1 MSMLVIE
8 KQISRF
14 LSSETPEV
22 LSIKGAWGVGKTFA
36 WNRYLNQA
44 RQQKRIAL
52 PQYAYVSL
60 FGIDTLDDLKF
71 SIFRNLQR
79 REHATRKPSVP
90 SFRSN
95 IATLLKS
102 FGDKPG
108 GTLPFGRSV
117 RYDRAMINAL
127 AFLSL
132 DKALICID
140 DFERKGRNIA
150 AQDILGLI
158 SQLKEEKK
166 CKVALILNDESLTE
180 DSSLDYVRLREKVID
195 TELRFAPTARDCVD
209 IALNR
214 GEIARHLESNIL
226 KLGINNIRIIK
237 KIETLAAQ
245 LVPLLK
251 AYDGQVLER
260 ALKSLTL
267 LTWSYYS
274 QSEDIPEY
282 RFIISR
288 TNVFA
293 DLDDEQSLTTQQQGW
308 CAILRRY
315 DDFVMDC
322 FDEPIAGLVEN
333 GFVDGQQFK
342 TEAALLNE
350 KVRSARSEDSFQNAW
365 RVFHDSFDDNA
376 DELIDTLSRSFRTH
390 ARYITPVNLDGAV
403 RLLRS
408 LGRDNQAS
416 RIIDL
421 YIEKRSADADL
432 FNLEESMPGQIKD
445 PEVLDKFHRQ
455 QELTRR
461 QRSLAEICNALLDE
475 KTSRDDDELQLSQA
489 PLDEFVSLF
498 KTQRGTR
505 LSQYVD
511 LCLKYSRYG
520 GITEEQKRI
529 VDKAVTALQLIGRE
543 SRLNASRVRRFGVRI
558 DNQGEG

>member
-14 LSSETPEV
+14 LSTETPEV

-52 PQYAYVSL
+52 AHYAYVSL

-79 REHATRKPSVP
+79 REQAARKPCVA

-95 IATLLKS
+95 IAALLKN
-102 FGDKPG
+102 FGDKTG
-108 GTLPFGRSV
+108 GTLPFGRSP

-132 DKALICID
+132 EKAVICID
-140 DFERKGRNIA
+140 DFERKGRHIA

-214 GEIARHLESNIL
+214 GEIARHLERNIL
-226 KLGINNIRIIK
+226 QLGINNIRIIK

-245 LVPLLK
+245 LVPQLK
-251 AYDGQVLER
+251 ACDSQVLER
-260 ALKSLTL
+260 ALKTLTL
-267 LTWSYYS
+267 LTWCYYS
-274 QSEDIPEY
+274 QGEEVPEY
-282 RFIISR
+282 RFIVNR
-288 TNVFA
+288 TGTFG
-293 DLDDEQSLTTQQQGW
+293 DLDDELNLTTQQQGW
-308 CAILRRY
+308 CAILRSY
-315 DDFVMDC
+315 DDFVMER
-322 FDEPIAGLVEN
+322 FDEPIAALVEN
-333 GFVDGQQFK
+333 GFVDGRHLQE
-342 TEAALLNE
+342 EAALLNE
-350 KVRSARSEDSFQNAW
+350 KVRTARSEDSFQNAW
-365 RVFHDSFDDNA
+365 RVFNESFDDNA
-376 DELIDTLSRSFRTH
+376 GELIDCLSRSFRTS
-390 ARYITPVNLDGAV
+390 ARYISPVNLDGAV

-408 LGRDNQAS
+408 LGRDRQAS

-421 YIEKRSADADL
+421 YIDKRRQDPGL
-432 FNLEESMPGQIKD
+432 FNLEAAALPGQIKD
-445 PEVLDKFHRQ
+445 REVLDKFRRQ
-455 QELTRR
+455 QQQARQ
-461 QRSLAEICNALLDE
+461 QRSLEEICEALLDE
-475 KTSRDDDELQLSQA
+475 KTSGDDDELQLAQA
-489 PLDEFVSLF
+489 PLEEFVSLF
-498 KTQRGTR
+498 KNSRGPR
-505 LSQYVD
+505 LTQYVD

-520 GITEEQKRI
+520 GITEEQKDI
-529 VDKAVTALQLIGRE
+529 VDKAVAALQLIGRE
-543 SRLNASRVRRFGVRI
+543 NRLNASRVRRFGVRV
-558 DNQGEG
+558 DDPEG